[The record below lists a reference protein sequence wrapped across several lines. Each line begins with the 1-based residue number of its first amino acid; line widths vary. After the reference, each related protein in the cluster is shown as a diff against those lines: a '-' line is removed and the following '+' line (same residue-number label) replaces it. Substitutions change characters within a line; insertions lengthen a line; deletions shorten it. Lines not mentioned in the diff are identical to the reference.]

1 MNISESVVLITGVS
15 SGLGNSCAK
24 RILRRGGKVLGI
36 DIGPANNSMVEANPD
51 NYFHAQA
58 DVRDESTVLSAIEGG
73 VSRFGK
79 LSGVVTCAGI
89 LHGERVL
96 GRDGAA
102 SLEGFRKV
110 IDVNLIGTFN
120 VIRLAVSKIAA
131 AVLAEGEDERGVIV
145 MTSSVA
151 AFEGQVG
158 QSAYSASKGAVASMT
173 LPMARELS
181 RHGIRVVSIAPGVF
195 ETPMMQA
202 ASDKVRQPLLEQTIF
217 PRRFGEPDEFAMMVE
232 QAFENKMLNGCVL
245 RLDGALRM

>member
-1 MNISESVVLITGVS
+1 
-15 SGLGNSCAK
+15 
-24 RILRRGGKVLGI
+24 
-36 DIGPANNSMVEANPD
+36 
-51 NYFHAQA
+51 
-58 DVRDESTVLSAIEGG
+58 
-73 VSRFGK
+73 
-79 LSGVVTCAGI
+79 
-89 LHGERVL
+89 
-96 GRDGAA
+96 
-102 SLEGFRKV
+102 
-110 IDVNLIGTFN
+110 
-120 VIRLAVSKIAA
+120 
-131 AVLAEGEDERGVIV
+131 

-232 QAFENKMLNGCVL
+232 QALENKMLNGCVL